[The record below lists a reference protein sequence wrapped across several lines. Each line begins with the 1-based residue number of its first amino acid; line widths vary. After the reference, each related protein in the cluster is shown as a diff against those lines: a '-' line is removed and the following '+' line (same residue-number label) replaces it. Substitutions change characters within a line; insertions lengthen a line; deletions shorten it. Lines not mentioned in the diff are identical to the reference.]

1 VDKEL
6 TLRLLMLGQLDPAL
20 HAILKQ
26 LNKLNAGEDK
36 LVVSLHQDAAS
47 DEELKPD
54 MSTGQEKLA
63 ASQEQLRMDISKS
76 QK

>member
-1 VDKEL
+1 
-6 TLRLLMLGQLDPAL
+6 MLGQLDPAL

-26 LNKLNAGEDK
+26 LNKVNAGEDK
-36 LVVSLHQDAAS
+36 LVASLHQAAAN
-47 DEELKPD
+47 DELKRD
-54 MSTGQEKLA
+54 MSSGQDKLA